1 MIDNKPVK
9 NATLPYSIMQSML
22 WGNFGVLI
30 SYAGKYCL
38 AQGLTNTQY
47 GIIFSI
53 VSGSA
58 FILQILLAQII
69 GKSTRRDVLKLSIFI
84 QTGTTVFLGAVLY
97 ASGIQK
103 YPAVA
108 LLAVMCILLQTFPAM
123 VDSFGMQKIQSGM
136 HINLGTA
143 RGFGSLSYSIL
154 TFLCG
159 WSIAAFGIKTV
170 PLLGSLLA
178 FIMFGCLWKFPTD
191 KNAAVK
197 QNHSENSERQKL
209 WNIRFALVLAGF
221 FLLYASHNLLC
232 NYIYQIVAARGGN
245 ESTQGTVT
253 ALGAMLELPA
263 MFFIIKLLKV
273 KRCDFWLKASGFFI
287 TMKALL
293 YFISGTIA
301 GLYTAQLMQLGGFS
315 LFSISAVYYIG
326 STVSSKNSVHGQTYR
341 AAACTFSNLL
351 AYFLGGVICDYSGPQ
366 GVIACSIACGIAGTI
381 LLLLSCYKVEKAAGA
396 D

>member
-1 MIDNKPVK
+1 MIHKKPVK
-9 NATLPYSIMQSML
+9 NATLPYAILQSML

-47 GIIFSI
+47 GIIFGI

-69 GKSTRRDVLKLSIFI
+69 GKSTRYDALRLSIFI
-84 QTGTTVFLGAVLY
+84 QTGVTVFLGAFLY

-108 LLAVMCILLQTFPAM
+108 FLAVMCILLQTFPAM

-143 RGFGSLSYSIL
+143 RGFGSLAYSIL

-159 WSIAAFGIKTV
+159 WSIASFGIKAV
-170 PLLGSLLA
+170 PLMGSLLA
-178 FIMFGCLWKFPTD
+178 FVMFGCLWAFPAD
-191 KNAAVK
+191 NASVK
-197 QNHSENSERQKL
+197 LEHCENLGNEKL
-209 WNIRFALVLAGF
+209 WDIRFALVLTGF

-232 NYIYQIVAARGGN
+232 NYMYQIVVVCGGS
-245 ESTQGTVT
+245 ESIQGMAT

-263 MFFIIKLLKV
+263 MFLIVKLLKV

-293 YFISGTIA
+293 YFISGSMV

-326 STVSSKNSVHGQTYR
+326 STVSSKNTIRGQTYR

-351 AYFLGGVICDYSGPQ
+351 AYFLGGMVCDHSGPQ
-366 GVIACSIACGIAGTI
+366 GVIACSIVCGIIGTI
-381 LLLLSCYKVEKAAGA
+381 ILFLSCHKVEKAVGT